1 MTSPF
6 LAGNKAKAS
15 LAVIMVFLL
24 TLMVLLFGAVVADA
38 QDPDPDPDPVYYYP
52 DASSNVGDIVL
63 NPATDWPAP
72 SKWSNPNVRI
82 GFGFE
87 RRHAALPL

>member
-1 MTSPF
+1 MASIFANYLNSNTNSLAFGNSLFSSGFGSSSSPF
-6 LAGNKAKAS
+6 FGSSGYSFGN
-15 LAVIMVFLL
+15 
-24 TLMVLLFGAVVADA
+24 T
-38 QDPDPDPDPVYYYP
+38 
-52 DASSNVGDIVL
+52 SS
-63 NPATDWPAP
+63 WPAP